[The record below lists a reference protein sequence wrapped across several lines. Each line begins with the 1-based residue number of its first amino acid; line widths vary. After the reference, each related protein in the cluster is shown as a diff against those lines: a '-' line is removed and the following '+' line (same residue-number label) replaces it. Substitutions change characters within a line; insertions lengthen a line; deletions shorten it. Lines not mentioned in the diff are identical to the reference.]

1 MTVTELNETHDPRL
15 RSWLES
21 ANAPASDFP
30 VQNLPF
36 GVFCRPGTTA
46 PRCGVAI
53 GDQILDVRAI
63 HEAGLFTG
71 AAATAAA
78 AAIGPTL
85 NALMAQ
91 PAANVSALR
100 GQISKMLRAD
110 GQGGEALRGRAS
122 KLLVPAE
129 EVQMALPAAIG
140 DYTDF
145 SCSYTHM
152 AGMRNG
158 EPAPIFFRFPIGY
171 HGRASSIRASGFPV
185 TRPRGQS
192 AGAGGRAAAGGAAGR
207 AAGGAASGAAGGA
220 ASGAFGDVQF
230 GPEPRLDFEL
240 EFAAFVGQG
249 TEIGDALSVDQ
260 AADRLFGY
268 CLLNDWSARGIQML
282 EMSGLG
288 PFLGK
293 SFVTSVSPWVVTQ
306 EALAPFRVGRPQR
319 RDTEPPVPPHLD
331 SSRDSQAGGLSIE
344 LTAHLQT
351 ADMKAAGL
359 PAARIVATNLRHLYW
374 TFAQML
380 AHQTSN
386 GCNVQPGDLLASGT
400 VSGPEP
406 EGRACLAE
414 INQRGTKSIELPG
427 GLSRLWLEDGD
438 ELTIKGR
445 AVREG
450 YVSIG
455 FGQCVGQ
462 IRPIRAV

>member
-1 MTVTELNETHDPRL
+1 MVELNETHDPRL
-15 RSWLES
+15 RSWIES
-21 ANAPASDFP
+21 ANAPSSDFP

-36 GVFCRPGTTA
+36 GVFCRQGSSNT
-46 PRCGVAI
+46 PRGAVAI
-53 GDQILDVRAI
+53 GDQLLDLRAS
-63 HEAGLFTG
+63 HESGLFTG

-78 AAIGPTL
+78 AAVGPAL
-85 NALMAQ
+85 NALMEQ

-100 GQISKMLRAD
+100 AQISKFLRAD
-110 GQGGEALRGRAS
+110 GQSGDRLRGRAS
-122 KLLVPAE
+122 ELLVPRE
-129 EVQMALPAAIG
+129 SVEMKLPATIG
-140 DYTDF
+140 GYSDF

-158 EPAPIFFRFPIGY
+158 EPARIFFQFPIGY
-171 HGRASSIRASGFPV
+171 HGRTSSIRPSGSAV
-185 TRPRGQS
+185 ARPRGQFG
-192 AGAGGRAAAGGAAGR
+192 GAGD
-207 AAGGAASGAAGGA
+207 ASA
-220 ASGAFGDVQF
+220 DVQF

-249 TEIGDALSVDQ
+249 NEPGASLSVDH

-282 EMSGLG
+282 EMGALG

-293 SFVTSVSPWVVTQ
+293 SFITTISPWVVTQ
-306 EALAPFRVGRPQR
+306 EALVPFRVARPQR
-319 RDTEPPVPPHLD
+319 RNTEPGVPAHLD
-331 SSRDSQAGGLSIE
+331 SLSDSQAGGMSIE

-351 ADMKAAGL
+351 AGMRAAGL
-359 PAARIVATNLRHLYW
+359 PAVRVVSTNLRHLYW

-380 AHQTSN
+380 AHQSSN
-386 GCNVQPGDLLASGT
+386 GCNVLPGDLIASGT

-414 INQRGTKSIELPG
+414 INQRGTKPLELPG
-427 GLSRLWLEDGD
+427 GFKRLWLEDGD

-450 YVSIG
+450 YASFG
-455 FGQCVGQ
+455 FGECKGQ
-462 IRPIRAV
+462 VSPCR